1 MGIGYFNR
9 LQDRPRLH
17 SRCLVMG
24 YCDSNDGSDEL
35 GDRRSPSHHSVNTDP
50 RTMGNFSSEAIS
62 QRPEA
67 SESPLCL
74 LPVSSFLRTHR
85 CRNVLSDRLE
95 LPSGPHIFLARPEGQ
110 HCYSPSKQNPK
121 FSRTKSGVEKLQTQH
136 QFIITISNISSSY
149 KTIDMNKN

>member
-1 MGIGYFNR
+1 MGFCGDHDGDDDY
-9 LQDRPRLH
+9 
-17 SRCLVMG
+17 G
-24 YCDSNDGSDEL
+24 DGSFPL
-35 GDRRSPSHHSVNTDP
+35 HHSINKDP
-50 RTMGNFSSEAIS
+50 RTMGNFSSEAVS
-62 QRPEA
+62 QGSEG

-74 LPVSSFLRTHR
+74 VPVSSFLRTHR

-121 FSRTKSGVEKLQTQH
+121 FSRTKSGVEKLQAQH

-149 KTIDMNKN
+149 KAINMSKN